1 MEDKT
6 GMTET
11 PGPLSERL
19 KAMYHQMQKHQ
30 SIVRGFDTNL
40 FFETLKAIE
49 EVGPLEARIASLS
62 AQVKAMREAGS
73 AMRKELDYKASF
85 DRMFN
90 DKFPGTAELLVAA
103 WDTATKSL
111 DTPTPTTDGK

>member
-6 GMTET
+6 GRTDPLVTEAAAREYIEGWNGSIDGDWRNT
-11 PGPLSERL
+11 PEC
-19 KAMYHQMQKHQ
+19 KMYEYT
-30 SIVRGFDTNL
+30 RD
-40 FFETLKAIE
+40 AY
-49 EVGPLEARIASLS
+49 EARIASLS

-111 DTPTPTTDGK
+111 DTPTRPNK